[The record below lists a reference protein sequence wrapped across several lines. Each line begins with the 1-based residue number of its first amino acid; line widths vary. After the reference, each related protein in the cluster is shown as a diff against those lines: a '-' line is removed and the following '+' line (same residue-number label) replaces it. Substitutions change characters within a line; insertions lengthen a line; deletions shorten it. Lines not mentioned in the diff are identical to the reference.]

1 MSLYKTLTLHAG
13 STFCET
19 LDLIDNNGTPVNFFN
34 YEIKARM
41 AESGY
46 SEDFIIINTEVI
58 NYLQGKIQIS
68 LSASETSLLSPGRY
82 LFEIVIIDQNSVVT
96 NLIHGIIDVIPGIGL
111 QTSTY
116 V

>member
-1 MSLYKTLTLHAG
+1 MSLYKTFTLHAG
-13 STFCET
+13 STFCEN
-19 LDLIDNNGTPVNFFN
+19 LDLIDTNGNPVNFSN

-46 SEDFIIINTEVI
+46 SEDFVIINTEVI
-58 NYLQGKIQIS
+58 NYSQGKIQIS

-82 LFEIVIIDQNSVVT
+82 LFEIVIIDQYSVVT